1 MATYQDIARS
11 QLRGLAQALGV
22 SRDADRHE
30 EVRARL
36 FDGWGDAEVP
46 QKPVYLSAIGDDHS
60 PFEYSIALGP
70 DASELRLLFEA
81 QGTEPSLSANRSA
94 ALAFNQRLAPY
105 GATFERFDRIRDL
118 FMPDAP
124 EGAFTLWH
132 AVTFGSGQPEFKIY
146 LNPFARGPMHAW
158 GIVTEA
164 LTRLGLGDA
173 VKTLKMA
180 ANRGGVL
187 DQPNYFSLDLSRA
200 STARVKV
207 YLRHPDATAA
217 ELERTFSH
225 AVRHRVGDVTEF
237 CNAMIGQVGPF
248 SSKPATSCFSFVE
261 GSSRPVAATLH
272 LPVAHYIDND
282 ASIRRRVMAYLE
294 AHQLSAET
302 YDRALAAMASHSLD
316 QTRGLQSYASYRREP
331 TGIRL
336 TAYLSPELFRQPRSL
351 VAQPRLRA
359 VTSTSATG
367 KPPQARV
374 ASRR

>member
-11 QLRGLAQALGV
+11 QLRGLTQALGL

-36 FDGWGDAEVP
+36 FDGWGDADVP
-46 QKPVYLSAIGDDHS
+46 QKPPYLSAIGDDHS

-81 QGTEPSLSANRSA
+81 QAGEASLCANRAA
-94 ALAFNQRLAPY
+94 ALSFNERLAPY
-105 GATFERFDRIRDL
+105 GATLARFERIRDL
-118 FMPDAP
+118 FLPENPDGP
-124 EGAFTLWH
+124 FTLWH

-146 LNPFARGPMHAW
+146 LNPFARGPAHAW
-158 GIVTEA
+158 AIVTEA
-164 LTRLGLGDA
+164 LTRLGLGNA
-173 VKTLKMA
+173 VRTLKNA

-187 DQPNYFSLDLSRA
+187 DQPNYFSLDLSRR

-225 AVRHRVGDVTEF
+225 AARHRAGDVTEF
-237 CNAMIGQVGPF
+237 CHSMIGHAGPF

-261 GSSRPVAATLH
+261 GSDEPLAATLH
-272 LPVAHYIDND
+272 LPVAHYLDND

-294 AHQLSAET
+294 AHRLPADT
-302 YDRALAAMASHSLD
+302 YDGALAAMASRPLD
-316 QTRGLQSYASYRREP
+316 QTRGLQSYASYRRET
-331 TGIRL
+331 TGIRV
-336 TAYLSPELFRQPRSL
+336 TVYLSPELFRQPRGV
-351 VAQPRLRA
+351 VAHSRLRA
-359 VTSTSATG
+359 VAPTALSS
-367 KPPQARV
+367 KPARARV